1 MGSFSAGDVILAALR
16 FGGSG
21 YEKTRPAVVVAA
33 GEGSYLVVC
42 PISSKA
48 PDDAACIPLS
58 LDGFSRGGL
67 DLFDESYILTAHTIT
82 IGTVSVVAK
91 KGTLTGEMVEAL
103 TAAVR
108 LPGRG
113 RR

>member
-1 MGSFSAGDVILAALR
+1 MGSFSAGDVVLATLR
-16 FGGSG
+16 FGRSG
-21 YEKTRPAVVVAA
+21 YEKTRPAVVAA
-33 GEGSYLVVC
+33 AEGNSLAVC

-48 PDDAACIPLS
+48 PSDAACIPLS
-58 LDGFSRGGL
+58 LDDFSRGGL

-82 IGTVSVVAK
+82 IRTVSVVAK

-108 LPGRG
+108 PPGRG